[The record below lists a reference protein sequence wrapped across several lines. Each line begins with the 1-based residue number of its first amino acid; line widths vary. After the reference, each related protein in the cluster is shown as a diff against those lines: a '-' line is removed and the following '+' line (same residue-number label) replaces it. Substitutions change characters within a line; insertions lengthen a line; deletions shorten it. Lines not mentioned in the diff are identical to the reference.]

1 MRKRCCPTNR
11 VIAQTGEGLRP
22 LIAMSA
28 FDRAFAKAAAT
39 MAAVFSEDAPA
50 SYIPPTGDP
59 LQLLVIVDR
68 DVKQMDVSGGFVS
81 PSVEISWRKTDL
93 ATVQRNAIIQ
103 LASSERWR
111 LNELVGDDGIF
122 ISYRVIPA

>member
-1 MRKRCCPTNR
+1 
-11 VIAQTGEGLRP
+11 
-22 LIAMSA
+22 MSV
-28 FDRAFAKAAAT
+28 FNRAFAKAATT
-39 MAAVFSEDAPA
+39 MSAVFSEDGPA

-59 LQLLVIVDR
+59 VSLMVIIDR

-103 LASSERWR
+103 LSSGERWR
-111 LNELVGDDGIF
+111 LNQLVGDDGIF
-122 ISYRVIPA
+122 VSYQVIPA